1 MMRIKQSECDV
12 IKSMLVKHARNAFVS
27 DDVIDQQWRRLNYS
41 DKPDLGLAIE
51 EFERFSDLLRNFDIK
66 LYFLPQDERACLDS
80 LYARDAAIVCKKG
93 MILCNMGK
101 AQRQNEPSLQEA
113 FYRDQDIPVHGRIMG
128 TGCVEGGDVA
138 WIDEDTLAV
147 GRGYRTNDEGI
158 RQLGELLKGLIKEL
172 IVVHLPHWKGPDD
185 VFHLMSVLSP
195 LDHDLALVYSPLMPV
210 PLREALT
217 SRGME
222 LVEVPDEEFDTMGCN
237 VLAVAPRKCVML
249 GGNSITKKRLE
260 KAGVEVHEF
269 EGKEICL
276 KGAGGPTCLTR
287 PLRRV

>member
-1 MMRIKQSECDV
+1 MELKQSEVGV
-12 IKSMLVKHARNAFVS
+12 IKTILVKHVKDAFVS
-27 DDVIDQQWRRLNYS
+27 EDVIDRQWRRLNYAGR
-41 DKPDLGLAIE
+41 PDYERAIE
-51 EFERFSDLLRNFDIK
+51 EYERFTGLLRNLDID
-66 LYFLPQDERACLDS
+66 LYFLNRDEKVCLDS
-80 LYARDAAIVCKKG
+80 LYTRDAAIVCSKG

-101 AQRQNEPSLQEA
+101 DQRRDEPALQEA
-113 FYRDQDIPVHGRIMG
+113 FYRDHGIPVYGRI
-128 TGCVEGGDVA
+128 TGSGHVEGGDVA
-138 WIDEDTLAV
+138 WIDEETMAV

-158 RQLGELLKGLIKEL
+158 RQLGELLKGLIKDL

-210 PLREALT
+210 PLREALL

-249 GGNSITKKRLE
+249 GGNSVTRKRLE
-260 KAGVEVHEF
+260 RAGVEVHGF
-269 EGKEICL
+269 EGREICV

-287 PLRRV
+287 PLWRG